1 MTYDQMIKQM
11 ERMTLRFQELEQQGI
26 FEEPKITK
34 RAQYIIEESIELI
47 EQNRFNELF
56 DKCFSDVQVEV
67 AEALLAAGFD
77 LEHHLDPVPPALY
90 SILNKTSSDNYNDVD
105 EFVDGLSKR
114 LSSQLHIPTYILK
127 DTTVSLKKW
136 KSESWTKHNKW
147 LEEIDSYA

>member
-1 MTYDQMIKQM
+1 MTYDQMIKQL
-11 ERMTLRFQELEQQGI
+11 ERMTLQLDELERKGI

-77 LEHHLDPVPPALY
+77 LEKYLHPIPPALK
-90 SILNKTSSDNYNDVD
+90 SMFGKTSSDNCSDV
-105 EFVDGLSKR
+105 EELIEHLSKR
-114 LSSQLHIPTYILK
+114 VSSQLHIPTYILK
-127 DTTVSLKKW
+127 DTTASLKKW
-136 KSESWTKHNKW
+136 ESKSWTKHNKW